1 METET
6 IAAILMGLMAL
17 AILIVLARLTLML
30 LVSSIHTTTGTKARP
45 MKLLAKPWTS
55 RRSA

>member
-17 AILIVLARLTLML
+17 AILIVLVRLTLML
-30 LVSSIHTTTGTKARP
+30 LVSSIHMTTGTRARQTKP
-45 MKLLAKPWTS
+45 LARPWTS
-55 RRSA
+55 RRNV